1 MKYKTL
7 YKAMTRIIDAEDKL
21 NKADSAY
28 RAAVFGQGKWDEEA
42 NQLEIAKQEF
52 NSLLE
57 EKVK

>member
-7 YKAMTRIIDAEDKL
+7 HKAMTRIRDAEDKL
-21 NKADSAY
+21 NKANTDY
-28 RAAVFGQGKWDEEA
+28 KEAVFVKGNWHEEA

-52 NSLLE
+52 NNLLE